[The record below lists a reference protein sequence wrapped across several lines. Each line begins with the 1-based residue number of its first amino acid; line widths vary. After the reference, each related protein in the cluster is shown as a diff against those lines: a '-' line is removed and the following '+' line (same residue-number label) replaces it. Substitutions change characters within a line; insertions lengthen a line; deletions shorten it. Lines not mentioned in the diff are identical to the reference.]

1 MARLAPTIS
10 WQPRHPWDSA
20 TVKGIIFNLLEEVIT
35 QELGEGTWDQLLD
48 TAEVDGS
55 FTSLGNY
62 PDADLFK
69 LVAAASA
76 ALKQP
81 PDVIVRWFGV
91 KALPLLAK
99 KYPAFFDQHDSTR
112 SFILTLNG
120 IIHPEVRKLYPGADT
135 PEFDFDTSSPEVLIM
150 NYRSKRQLCSLVE
163 GFTEGSA
170 AHFNETVHIEHP
182 LCMHRGDACCRLEL
196 SFARKPIAG

>member
-1 MARLAPTIS
+1 MSR
-10 WQPRHPWDSA
+10 
-20 TVKGIIFNLLEEVIT
+20 VKGIIFNLLEEVVT
-35 QELGEGTWDQLLD
+35 QEFGEDTWDQLLE
-48 TAEVDGS
+48 AAQVDGT

-69 LVAAASA
+69 LVGAASA

-81 PDVIVRWFGV
+81 PDAIVRWFGV

-99 KYPAFFDQHDSTR
+99 KYPAFFDKHPSTR

-135 PEFDFDTSSPEVLIM
+135 PDFEFDTSSPEVLVMI
-150 NYRSKRQLCSLVE
+150 YRSKRKLCSLVE
-163 GFTEGSA
+163 GFAEGA
-170 AHFNETVHIEHP
+170 ADHFDEAVRIQHP
-182 LCMHRGDACCRLEL
+182 QCMHRGDENCRLEL
-196 SFARKPIAG
+196 SFAKKQSGA